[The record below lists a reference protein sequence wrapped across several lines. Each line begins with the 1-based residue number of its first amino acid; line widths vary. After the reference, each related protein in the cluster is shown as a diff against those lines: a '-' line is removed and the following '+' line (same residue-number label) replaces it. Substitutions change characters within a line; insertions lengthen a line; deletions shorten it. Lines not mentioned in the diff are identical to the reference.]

1 MTDLVAGTPINEWL
15 ELERELGEGGMG
27 KIWVAIDRGS
37 GARYVVKLLAPELVG
52 DEQNRVRFE
61 REAEAAQQVD
71 SPYVVRTY
79 GHGIAPGGA
88 PYIAMEL
95 LHGRDLGKLLEEQKR
110 LPAAMVATIMAQT
123 AHALGRAH
131 DVGIV
136 HRDIKPENIFL
147 QDVPGGGVSV
157 KLLDFGLA
165 VGTQQKVRM
174 TSTGMLVGTPYYWS
188 PEQSLSAR
196 SADHRSDLWSLGVVA
211 FQALTGRLP
220 FEMSNFAALTLAIH
234 SAPVP
239 VPSTLVA
246 ELSPAIDAWI
256 AKALTRDPA
265 GRFQTAEAFAQGL
278 AYAIAAVGHAPPAT
292 PEQGRVVVTP
302 PPMQAYLPAVA
313 AGPMTPMKTIVTGRS
328 PSSPDVVA
336 SPSSPSS
343 PPLPAAARHSPVPPS
358 ASASTPA
365 PSTKKRS
372 ARPPLA
378 ALVVIVL
385 SVGVI
390 AYLLGQSGKR
400 SEAKPP
406 AASSVR

>member
-1 MTDLVAGTPINEWL
+1 MTDLVAGTPINESL

-27 KIWVAIDRGS
+27 KIWIALDRRT
-37 GARYVVKLLAPELVG
+37 GARFVVKLLAAELVG

-61 REAEAAQQVD
+61 REAEAARQVD
-71 SPYVVRTY
+71 SPYVVRTF

-88 PYIAMEL
+88 PYIVMEL
-95 LHGRDLGKLLEEQKR
+95 LRGRDLGKLLEEQKR
-110 LPAAMVATIMAQT
+110 LPAAMVATIIAQT
-123 AHALGRAH
+123 SHALGRAH

-147 QDVPGGGVSV
+147 EDVPGGGVSV

-196 SADHRSDLWSLGVVA
+196 SADRRSDLWSLGVVA

-220 FEMSNFAALTLAIH
+220 FEMTNFAALTLAIH
-234 SAPVP
+234 SAPIP
-239 VPSTLVA
+239 APSTLVGD
-246 ELSPAIDAWI
+246 LSTAVDAWM

-265 GRFQTAEAFAQGL
+265 GRFQTAESFAQGL
-278 AYAIAAVGHAPPAT
+278 AYAVAAPAVARG
-292 PEQGRVVVTP
+292 QVVVTP
-302 PPMQAYLPAVA
+302 PPMSPYAP
-313 AGPMTPMKTIVTGRS
+313 PMSPMKTVVTGRS
-328 PSSPDVVA
+328 PSSPDA
-336 SPSSPSS
+336 SPAPSPSPPSPS
-343 PPLPAAARHSPVPPS
+343 PPAAAPARHSPVPAT

-372 ARPPLA
+372 VRPPLA
-378 ALVVIVL
+378 ALLVILV

-390 AYLLGQSGKR
+390 AYLLGQSGSR

-406 AASSVR
+406 AAAASAR

>member
-1 MTDLVAGTPINEWL
+1 MTDLVAGTPINESL
-15 ELERELGEGGMG
+15 VLERELGEGGMG
-27 KIWVAIDRGS
+27 KIWVAYDRSS
-37 GARYVVKLLAPELVG
+37 GHRYVVKLLASEWVG
-52 DEQNRVRFE
+52 DEQSRMRFE
-61 REAEAAQQVD
+61 REAEAARQVD

-79 GHGIAPGGA
+79 GHGVAPGGV
-88 PYIAMEL
+88 PYIVMEL
-95 LHGRDLGKLLEEQKR
+95 LHGRDLGKMLEEQKR
-110 LPAAMVATIMAQT
+110 LPAAVVATIMAQT

-147 QDVPGGGVSV
+147 EDAPGGGVSV

-165 VGTQQKVRM
+165 VGAHQQKVRM

-196 SADHRSDLWSLGVVA
+196 SADRRSDLWSLGVVA

-220 FEMSNFAALTLAIH
+220 FEMTNFAALTLAIH

-239 VPSTLVA
+239 PPSSLVGG
-246 ELSPAIDAWI
+246 LSPAIDAWI
-256 AKALTRDPA
+256 AKALTREPD

-278 AYAIAAVGHAPPAT
+278 AYAISAPAAERGQVI
-292 PEQGRVVVTP
+292 VTP
-302 PPMQAYLPAVA
+302 PPMSPLAS
-313 AGPMTPMKTIVTGRS
+313 PMTPMRTVVTGRNPNAAEFGAAS
-328 PSSPDVVA
+328 ATAARA
-336 SPSSPSS
+336 SPE
-343 PPLPAAARHSPVPPS
+343 AARHSPIPPS

-372 ARPPLA
+372 VRPPIA
-378 ALVVIVL
+378 ALLVIVV

-406 AASSVR
+406 AAAGVR